1 MYTWL
6 ELLRSS
12 VLISLVS
19 LAAAQGVPRDASFED
34 EFSALLSNVVF
45 ENGLVDYDKIRS
57 EQADLDAIL
66 DKIANFDGP
75 LDTDDRKKS
84 FWINAY
90 NANML
95 NMIAAHPRVKNIVD
109 DGYADTF
116 FKLPIRAAGREL
128 SLDQIE
134 HQILRRQSSELP
146 QDLVVT
152 TLDPRIHVGLN
163 CAAISCP
170 ALPQKAFTADNV
182 DSLLDDRM
190 KVFVNSDQHIHFD
203 GNKLVLSSLLD
214 WFGEDWDSTGIP
226 AGDYLLK
233 YMDPSRSEYDKV
245 EKLLAG
251 KSSTDLKNSSNIT
264 FEYLWFVNDV
274 TFH

>member
-57 EQADLDAIL
+57 QQAVLDAIL

-116 FKLPIRAAGREL
+116 FKLPIRRIYLRILL
-128 SLDQIE
+128 SLLWTRGYMLDLIVRLS
-134 HQILRRQSSELP
+134 HAPHCHKRRSL
-146 QDLVVT
+146 LT
-152 TLDPRIHVGLN
+152 TLIRY
-163 CAAISCP
+163 
-170 ALPQKAFTADNV
+170 
-182 DSLLDDRM
+182 
-190 KVFVNSDQHIHFD
+190 
-203 GNKLVLSSLLD
+203 
-214 WFGEDWDSTGIP
+214 STTG
-226 AGDYLLK
+226 
-233 YMDPSRSEYDKV
+233 
-245 EKLLAG
+245 
-251 KSSTDLKNSSNIT
+251 
-264 FEYLWFVNDV
+264 
-274 TFH
+274 